1 MPDEPAE
8 KDAPTESL
16 SGESDRID
24 ETVEKS
30 AAISR
35 RSYIAAAAATVGI
48 GGAAT
53 AVQGAT
59 SGQDIVEAG
68 ADPTGNEPVNDI
80 LRRALSNNEAVHF
93 PEGEYLVAGDLSIA
107 GDDWTVT
114 GNNATLLFPGGGLDL
129 SGSGWTFDGFEVD
142 FRQQSGFSICWLGE
156 RNWTFGNV
164 VFRGTRMVD
173 NKAPL
178 FVPTVPQGS
187 TGHMHDIY
195 AHEGNADDDEDGKA
209 KLMWHDG
216 DMAGTLTIERMWA
229 EHWSENTIYASDMAG
244 KLVVRDSYFRNTN
257 SGCIRGSEHIEAHGC
272 TFVADG
278 QTPGQWNEERKGTTE
293 FKGMWCNFSRGSGN
307 GVGMVR
313 DCDFYYTYDGGVGSA
328 VELDGPGD
336 SITID
341 DSRFHATFDVDMI
354 DGAGASMSKGGS
366 GNVVSGGFNANVG
379 SIGATRSS
387 TRATSGSPPL
397 PQPPE
402 LGTTPNGST
411 DSTTTTTETSTTD
424 VSGSWNSL
432 RIDGDGDDSTSAV
445 FTFSVSGEL
454 EHLTPEDAVLQAN
467 HGVDGSTATE
477 DVWSESE
484 EYRYTGDIT
493 DFQIDGPATVYVDG
507 EQTSIDAITQTATQ
521 TATQTDTATET
532 PTSTQTD
539 TSTATPTE
547 TTTETDTTTETTTD
561 TGTTTELPHTI
572 VVEGVPNDVSKYSF
586 SVSDTLE
593 KHESLGT
600 QNANDVIDGT
610 SVSGYVND
618 DVDAYRFAGE
628 LQRFE
633 LTGSATVQFT
643 DGT

>member
-307 GVGMVR
+307 GVGIVR

-411 DSTTTTTETSTTD
+411 DSTTTTETSTTD

-572 VVEGVPNDVSKYSF
+572 VIEGVPNDVSKYSF